1 MSTVRTFDEVIEAVE
16 DANRS
21 QSVNSV
27 SSYHHAIV
35 CMEYIIDRKIG
46 EIGSS
51 EVAVSTTATVDL
63 MDNLLFMND
72 IISEKI
78 EFDDVFSATSI
89 LMESIY
95 LGMSPAF
102 VERFREVSTLIK
114 ERRRLNTL

>member
-35 CMEYIIDRKIG
+35 CMEYILNKQIG

-72 IISEKI
+72 IIAKDTS
-78 EFDDVFSATSI
+78 FDDVFSATSI

-95 LGMSPAF
+95 LGTTPA
-102 VERFREVSTLIK
+102 VERFREVATLIK
-114 ERRRLNTL
+114 ERHRLNTL